1 MCALTWVVFVP
12 GFFYAD
18 RLHSGFSTC
27 VNLKCTVYV
36 SNSSIWPHTN
46 TRAYTHF
53 LQCSPASVCFGFFFF
68 FSKVG
73 LLETTY
79 AISCIHYTH
88 QKLNLHIVIA
98 SGLHI
103 WAEVACWAACDGI
116 TIDKAMLIAT
126 DLEDLVNYRIAG
138 NFRGVQF
145 SRKGNLQRF
154 RGLIFADGRSRTAPP
169 TIPGWLRL
177 LPHARAGSKTRV

>member
-1 MCALTWVVFVP
+1 MIYHWWGASLSKKALPIARSKLDGTVCKQAAYPCLSWSAVAMCALTWVVFVP

-53 LQCSPASVCFGFFFF
+53 LQCSPASVCFAVFFF

-103 WAEVACWAACDGI
+103 WAEVEC
-116 TIDKAMLIAT
+116 
-126 DLEDLVNYRIAG
+126 
-138 NFRGVQF
+138 
-145 SRKGNLQRF
+145 
-154 RGLIFADGRSRTAPP
+154 
-169 TIPGWLRL
+169 
-177 LPHARAGSKTRV
+177 